1 VDVYFP
7 PERTI
12 IFNKK
17 ILNQEEGLKFE
28 RLSRIYHNDITI
40 VNTCEPTYL
49 SKGKYSNP
57 YLYSALTILAE
68 DPSRILQLFG
78 DQEAN

>member
-1 VDVYFP
+1 MLERAESFIAEQRTNGRSYVDTYFP

-28 RLSRIYHNDITI
+28 RLSRIYHNDLTLAS
-40 VNTCEPTYL
+40 TC
-49 SKGKYSNP
+49 
-57 YLYSALTILAE
+57 
-68 DPSRILQLFG
+68 
-78 DQEAN
+78 